1 VSGYRYPFIT
11 FLSDYGLTDEFVG
24 VCHGVMHRIA
34 PQARII
40 DITHG
45 IRPQNV
51 REGALVLAQS
61 LPYMPEG
68 VHLAVV
74 DPGVGSGRLCLVVQA
89 KDGSCLVGP
98 DNGLLVPA
106 AARLGGIVSCHRIEN
121 PQLMAPRPSRTFHG
135 RDIFAPAAAHLAL
148 GVAPEEFG
156 DEVPASDLVPLA
168 VPAPRLHEG
177 HLHAVVTHVDR
188 FGNLQTNVSD
198 RELAGIGLGLGSM
211 LEVRVE
217 GHRIL
222 VPYRETFAS
231 VPPGEPVMTEDSY
244 GLLALAV
251 NQGSAMERFRGSLGS
266 KIVLGPPGPRPMDVG
281 SPA

>member
-1 VSGYRYPFIT
+1 MVSGYRYPFIT

-45 IRPQNV
+45 IKPQNV
-51 REGALVLAQS
+51 PEGAAVLARS
-61 LPYMPEG
+61 LPYMPKG

-74 DPGVGSGRLCLVVQA
+74 DPGVGSGRLCLIVQA
-89 KDGSCLVGP
+89 GDGSCLVGP
-98 DNGLLVPA
+98 DNGLLIPA
-106 AARLGGIVSCHRIEN
+106 ASRLGGIASSCKIEN
-121 PQLMAPRPSRTFHG
+121 RQLMAARPSRTFHG

-156 DEVPASDLVPLA
+156 DEVAVSDLVTLTA
-168 VPAPRLHEG
+168 SAPRLHEG

-188 FGNLQTNVSD
+188 FGNLQTNVSVN
-198 RELAGIGLGLGSM
+198 ELAGIGLDLGSVI
-211 LEVRVE
+211 EVRVE
-217 GHRIL
+217 GHCTL

-231 VPPGEPVMTEDSY
+231 VTVGEPVVIEDSY
-244 GLLALAV
+244 GLLSLAV
-251 NQGSAMERFRGSLGS
+251 NQGSAADRFQGSLGAR
-266 KIVLGPPGPRPMDVG
+266 IVLGPPG
-281 SPA
+281 SSA